1 MQEMSVKVM
10 KGSIT
15 SPKGFQAAGL
25 RAGIKPGK
33 TNKDMALVASTVP
46 CAAAGVFTRNLV
58 KAAPV
63 QWDAKLLEES
73 GVAQAVV
80 INSGIANACTGI
92 DGYENVRKT
101 AEAVAKELDIQTEE
115 VMVMS
120 TGVIGAPLPMDTILK
135 GITMLHE
142 TLRFDEMSGHD
153 AAEAIL
159 TTDTHSKEIVVE
171 YDVNGVKAKMAGM
184 CKGSGMIHPNMG
196 TMLSVITTDAMISS
210 ALIKTALKDVVEDT
224 FNMVSVD
231 GDTSTNDSVIV
242 LANGLAE
249 NDMIQSDS
257 EAYMEFK
264 EALKTVMTYLAQN
277 IAADGEGA
285 TRLLEATVV
294 HATDKAQ
301 AKVLAK
307 AIITSNLTKAAVYGM
322 DANWGR
328 ILCAMGYSG
337 AEFDPNQV
345 GIQITSEE
353 GTLTLVKN
361 GMAAD
366 YDEEAATKILSPK
379 KVTVIA
385 DVKQG
390 EATATAWGC
399 DLTYDYVK
407 INADYRS

>member
-1 MQEMSVKVM
+1 MSEIITID
-10 KGSIT
+10 GGIT

-33 TNKDMALVASTVP
+33 TNKDMAMVVSMVP

-63 QWDAKLLEES
+63 QWDSAMLDKN

-80 INSGIANACTGI
+80 INSGIANACTGA
-92 DGYENVRKT
+92 DGYENVKKT
-101 AEAVAKELDIQTEE
+101 AKAVASELDIKTEQ

-120 TGVIGAPLPMDTILK
+120 TGVIGQPLPMDIIEQ
-135 GITMLHE
+135 GITK
-142 TLRFDEMSGHD
+142 LRENLSKELSAAHD

-159 TTDTHSKEIVVE
+159 TTDTHAKEIAVE
-171 YDVNGVKAKMAGM
+171 FTIKGKTVRMAGM

-196 TMLSVITTDAMISS
+196 TMLGVITTDVMVPAK
-210 ALIKTALKDVVEDT
+210 LLNTTLKELVEDT

-249 NDMIQSDS
+249 HELLSQEDEDYPVFRQ
-257 EAYMEFK
+257 
-264 EALKTVMTYLAQN
+264 ALLQVMTYLAKN

-285 TRLLEATVV
+285 TRLLEATVI
-294 HATDKAQ
+294 HAATKEQ
-301 AKVLAK
+301 AKCLAK
-307 AIITSNLTKAAVYGM
+307 SIITSNLTKAAIFGM

-337 AEFDPNQV
+337 AEFNPEQV
-345 GIQITSEE
+345 QIQIASEK
-353 GTLTLVKN
+353 GVLTLVEH
-361 GMAAD
+361 GMATD
-366 YDEEAATKILSPK
+366 YDEEQATDILSPK
-379 KVTVIA
+379 KVTILA
-385 DVKQG
+385 DIFQG
-390 EATATAWGC
+390 EEQATAWGC